1 MSGWLIFLIV
11 IAALVVFGIVVNLRD
26 LLRYLKIRSM

>member
-26 LLRYLKIRSM
+26 LLRYLRIRSM